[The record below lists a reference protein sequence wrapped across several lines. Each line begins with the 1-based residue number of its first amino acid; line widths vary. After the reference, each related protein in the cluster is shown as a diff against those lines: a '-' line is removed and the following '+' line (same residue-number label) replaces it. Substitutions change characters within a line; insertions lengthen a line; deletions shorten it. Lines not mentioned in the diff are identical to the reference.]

1 MQALKRAAKIIAI
14 ATPTRHPNA
23 KKTMMIAG
31 LRIRWAD
38 SKRVF
43 VPPRGVSFTV
53 WCKTVAVSGKFFWLA
68 DSAGKY
74 TVGLGV
80 RVAAVV
86 VAVVVVVAVG

>member
-68 DSAGKY
+68 DSAG
-74 TVGLGV
+74 G

>member
-43 VPPRGVSFTV
+43 VPPRGVSFIV

-68 DSAGKY
+68 DSA
-74 TVGLGV
+74 VGLGV